1 MQMRTEPIRVGILGT
16 GRIAVDTHVRA
27 IREAGGEVAAFADI
41 SPGRAERFA
50 ARLGVPRHYETLEAM
65 IAEGEID
72 AVDVCTP
79 PVSHLPAVL
88 TALDAGLP
96 VYLEKPPAMNQSEM
110 RRMAERSVETGIP
123 LVAGTNQIFY
133 PDIQAVRR
141 MIDRGELG
149 EIYLAECQKTIRRF
163 YRKGWHRSKAIAGG
177 GVVMDSSTHR
187 MDLVLYLLSNPSA
200 LSVSA
205 RTFRHFAGREEP
217 AGWNQTYLVMDVA
230 EQGLSGHPE
239 PAAAPVDIE
248 DSVVAWFRMRQ
259 GLVLTV
265 REMVGVN
272 MPDET
277 VIRLYG
283 TKAGIVLR
291 MAGTLSRTV
300 SVYGEAAD
308 GTLLDS
314 QPVLAGGVQNEST
327 HTGAFRY
334 FFRCIRGEEDPRPGL
349 ERAVNLMGMV
359 DAIYASSDRDGL
371 ETPL

>member
-1 MQMRTEPIRVGILGT
+1 MRTDTIRIGILGT

-27 IREAGGEVAAFADI
+27 IREAGGDVAALADI
-41 SPGRAERFA
+41 VPGRARRYAE
-50 ARLGVPRHYETLEAM
+50 RLGVPRSYDTLEAM
-65 IAEGEID
+65 IADRAID

-79 PVSHLPAVL
+79 PAFHLPAVL

-110 RRMAERSVETGIP
+110 RRMAERSIDTGIP

-133 PDIQAVRR
+133 PDVQAVRR

-163 YRKGWHRSKAIAGG
+163 YRKGLHRSKEIAGG

-200 LSVSA
+200 MSVSA

-217 AGWNQTYLVMDVA
+217 AGWNQAYLVMDVA
-230 EQGLSGHPE
+230 EQGLAGRTDLSV
-239 PAAAPVDIE
+239 APVDIE
-248 DSVVAWFRMRQ
+248 DSVVAWFRMRR

-283 TKAGIVLR
+283 TKAGVVLR
-291 MAGTLSRTV
+291 MAGAQARTV
-300 SVYGEAAD
+300 SVYGEAPD
-308 GTLLDS
+308 GTLVDF
-314 QPVLAGGVQNEST
+314 QPVLPGGMQSEST

-334 FFRCIRGEEDPRPGL
+334 FIRCLRGEEDYRPGL

-359 DAIYASSDRDGL
+359 DAIYASADRDGR
-371 ETPL
+371 ETAL

>member
-1 MQMRTEPIRVGILGT
+1 MQVRTDTIRVGILGT

-27 IREAGGEVAAFADI
+27 IREAGGEVAALADI
-41 SPGRAERFA
+41 APGRAERYA
-50 ARLGVPRHYETLEAM
+50 NRLGVARHYETLEAM
-65 IAEGEID
+65 IADGVVD

-79 PVSHLPAVL
+79 PAFHLPAVL

-96 VYLEKPPAMNQSEM
+96 VYLEKPPAMNQYEM
-110 RRMAERSVETGIP
+110 RRMAERSIETGIP

-133 PDIQAVRR
+133 PDVQAVRR
-141 MIDRGELG
+141 MIGRGELG

-217 AGWNQTYLVMDVA
+217 AGWNQSYLVMDVA
-230 EQGLSGHPE
+230 EQGLSGRPD

-283 TKAGIVLR
+283 TKAGVVLH
-291 MAGTLSRTV
+291 MAGAQARTV
-300 SVYGEAAD
+300 SVYGEMPD
-308 GTLLDS
+308 GTLLDA
-314 QPVLAGGVQNEST
+314 QPALSGGIQTEST

-334 FFRCIRGEEDPRPGL
+334 FFRCVRGEENHRPGL

-359 DAIYASSDRDGL
+359 DAIYASADRDGL
-371 ETPL
+371 ETVL